1 MIIIIVVICVYIY
14 IHIITYICVCIKT
27 YAPGPVQK
35 DLPFL
40 LSGQE
45 LMEELQEHAPL
56 PRMLVAG
63 EVEHFSPCLQD
74 VFGPPKKR

>member
-1 MIIIIVVICVYIY
+1 MYIY
-14 IHIITYICVCIKT
+14 IHYNIYIYIWVWLKT
-27 YAPGPVQK
+27 YAPGPVRK

-56 PRMLVAG
+56 LRMLVAG
-63 EVEHFSPCLQD
+63 EVKHLSPCLQD
-74 VFGPPKKR
+74 VFWPPKKR